1 MCKYKQSN
9 PYKMYDHINTT
20 DLAKKCEDYLL
31 QRYIPLYS
39 TVEKEII
46 DHAMK
51 EGFQIGLYLRRTTAK
66 AI

>member
-1 MCKYKQSN
+1 
-9 PYKMYDHINTT
+9 MYDHINTT

-66 AI
+66 AV